1 MSKQPKVSLVI
12 VSQKRPAHLPLL
24 LQSLRH
30 QTHPA
35 FEVVLVADSCPDGF
49 VEDIKFIPFQ
59 IANISA
65 ARNEG
70 VRHSAGE
77 IIAFC
82 DDDAIPDPAWL
93 TQLTG
98 PFSNQDVGATTGFTR
113 GRNGITRQWGAM
125 RFDRSGVDHPFELKQ
140 TQAFDAAP
148 EMPVKLL
155 GTNMAF
161 RKSALLE
168 IHSFDEAYRFFLDET
183 DAKLRLDQGNWKSV
197 IVPQAQVHHN
207 FAASDRRLANR
218 APTDLFEVGASKAY
232 FCKTHMSAPTKP
244 ALQAFTNEQLARLTA
259 LVEQHKLRRANVR
272 HLMETLGNG
281 FSEGLTRVTELRV
294 LTSQSEFQPFNT
306 YNGKHIVLCARPQDR
321 KWMRDTAREL
331 VNDGNCVSVIELLPS
346 PRYFQVRFE
355 DGYWLHKGG
364 VFGKSIRSQP
374 LLKLHSYQSRFTAEV
389 VRIAALHPVDMTLY
403 AQNGWDMTKDRI

>member
-1 MSKQPKVSLVI
+1 MSKQPEVSLVI
-12 VSQKRPAHLPLL
+12 VSQRRPTHLSLL

-30 QTHPA
+30 QTYPA
-35 FEVVLVADSCPDGF
+35 FEVVLVADSCPDRF
-49 VEDIKFIPFQ
+49 AEDVKFIPFQ

-70 VRHSAGE
+70 IRHSAGE

-98 PFSNQDVGATTGFTR
+98 PLSNPDVGATTGFTR
-113 GRNGITRQWGAM
+113 GRNGISRQWGAM
-125 RFDRSGVDHPFELKQ
+125 RFDRSGADHPFELEQSQ
-140 TQAFDAAP
+140 TFDAMP

-161 RKSALLE
+161 RKCALLQ
-168 IHSFDEAYRFFLDET
+168 IHGFDETYRFFLDET
-183 DAKLRLDQGNWKSV
+183 DAKLRLDQANWKSA

-232 FCKTHMSAPTKP
+232 FCETHMSAPTKP
-244 ALQAFTNEQLARLTA
+244 ALQAFTSEQLSRLTA
-259 LVEQHKLRRANVR
+259 FVEQHKLRRADVKR
-272 HLMETLGNG
+272 LMETLGNG
-281 FSEGLTRVTELRV
+281 FSEGLTRATELQA
-294 LTSQSEFQPFNT
+294 LTSRSDFQPFKT
-306 YNGKHIVLCARPQDR
+306 HNGKHIVLCARPRDR
-321 KWMRDTAREL
+321 KWMRDTARDL
-331 VNDGNCVSVIELLPS
+331 VNAGNCVSVIELLPS
-346 PRYFQVRFE
+346 PRYFHVRFE

-374 LLKLHSYQSRFTAEV
+374 LLQFHSYQSRFTAEV
-389 VRIAALHPVDMTLY
+389 ARIAALYPVDKVFY
-403 AQNGWDMTKDRI
+403 A